1 MSIGSGN
8 MFSKRLQ
15 RVKNPHNKCHLR
27 LPKAYHVLTVYRSIK
42 IGLFSTEMGQ
52 FESTSRY
59 FNPGLDPMFD
69 PIMIR
74 ISFEDWWNLICFFG
88 KKVFIDVDVGG
99 DHVGVGVQLIELES
113 DRLVPK
119 THIFHT
125 DRKWPRGPIEFLLG
139 PRKWP

>member
-1 MSIGSGN
+1 MDKN
-8 MFSKRLQ
+8 ELWFSKRLQ
-15 RVKNPHNKCHLR
+15 RVQNPRNKCHLR

-42 IGLFSTEMGQ
+42 IGLFSTEIGQ

-88 KKVFIDVDVGG
+88 NEVFIDVDVGG
-99 DHVGVGVQLIELES
+99 DHVGVGGQLIELES
-113 DRLVPK
+113 DRLVPPK
-119 THIFHT
+119 N
-125 DRKWPRGPIEFLLG
+125 W
-139 PRKWP
+139 